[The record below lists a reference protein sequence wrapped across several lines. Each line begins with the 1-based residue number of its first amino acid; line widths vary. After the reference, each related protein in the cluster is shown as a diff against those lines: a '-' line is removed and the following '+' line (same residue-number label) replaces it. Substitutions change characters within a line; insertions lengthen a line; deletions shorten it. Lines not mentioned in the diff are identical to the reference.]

1 MLLSLHHLCS
11 LADGV
16 APTEE
21 IFHSIVNVAALCT
34 KYSKLGAEVTY
45 SAKRVVKGKEF
56 TSGRVDLITIKGQIA
71 LVIEMKCKYTNPSE
85 NVDDGLEQVFIIIDF
100 VLEIF
105 DIIKHKK
112 YNTDKK
118 ELQKL
123 QKKELLGRKLCTN
136 LRKISRSSAR

>member
-1 MLLSLHHLCS
+1 M
-11 LADGV
+11 
-16 APTEE
+16 
-21 IFHSIVNVAALCT
+21 
-34 KYSKLGAEVTY
+34 TY

-71 LVIEMKCKYTNPSE
+71 LVIEMKCKYTNPGE

-100 VLEIF
+100 VLEFF
-105 DIIKHKK
+105 DFIKHKN

-123 QKKELLGRKLCTN
+123 QKN
-136 LRKISRSSAR
+136 DF